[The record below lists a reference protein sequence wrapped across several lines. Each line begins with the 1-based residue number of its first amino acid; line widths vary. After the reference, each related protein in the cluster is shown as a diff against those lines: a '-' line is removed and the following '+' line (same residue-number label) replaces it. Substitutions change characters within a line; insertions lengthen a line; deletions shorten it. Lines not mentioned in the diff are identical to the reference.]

1 MRDVIVVGGGLA
13 GLTAA
18 RELRHDGLDVLVLE
32 ARERLGG
39 RAWTIEAAG
48 HTLELGGAYVTW
60 HQPHVWAG
68 LTRYGLGVT
77 PSRTPA
83 RAAWVVEGE
92 RREDSYG
99 EFDERLAAAVD
110 ALCADA
116 RSWFPTPYD
125 IPGAEAVRLDS
136 RSVRQC
142 IDASGGDA
150 ETCMLNE
157 VAWGVVCQAMCSEVS
172 AASAF
177 VWYALSGYDAQLMK
191 DCTYT
196 YVVTGGIG
204 RLVEAIASDG
214 SPEIRLGAPVARL
227 EHTASDVTAVL
238 RNREVLR
245 ARAAVVATPVNT
257 WSAIDFDPPLSDGK
271 RELAARGH
279 AGHGVKVMIRVR
291 GRHDLNVAL
300 PETYPLN
307 WLQPDFL
314 DEDETIFLGFGS
326 DGNALTPGDDATV
339 MAALDSAIPGLEVLQ
354 VIGHDWEHDEFSQG
368 TWSMY
373 RPGELTGLVP
383 AGREAE
389 GRIAFAGADLAR
401 GWLSLIDGAIET
413 GLTAAITTRRV
424 LDW

>member
-1 MRDVIVVGGGLA
+1 MRDVIVVGGGMT

-39 RAWTIEAAG
+39 RAWTIESAG
-48 HTLELGGAYVTW
+48 HTLELGGAYVHW
-60 HQPHVWAG
+60 HQPHVWAE

-92 RREDSYG
+92 RREDSYE
-99 EFDERLAAAVD
+99 EFDERLATAVD
-110 ALCADA
+110 AMCADA
-116 RSWFPTPYD
+116 RSWFPTPHNVS
-125 IPGAEAVRLDS
+125 GAEAARLDS
-136 RSVRQC
+136 LSVRQC
-142 IDASGGDA
+142 IDAFGGDA
-150 ETCMLNE
+150 QTRMLNE
-157 VAWGVVCQAMCSEVS
+157 VAWGVNCSAICSEVS

-177 VWYALSGYDAQLMK
+177 SWYALSGYDAGLLK
-191 DCTYT
+191 DCAYT
-196 YVVTGGIG
+196 YKVDRGMG
-204 RLVEAIASDG
+204 RLVAAIASDG

-227 EHTASDVTAVL
+227 EHTASDVTVVL
-238 RNREVLR
+238 RNREAVR

-257 WSAIDFDPPLSDGK
+257 WMTIDFDPPLSDGK

-291 GRHDLNVAL
+291 GLQDMNVAL

-314 DEDETIFLGFGS
+314 DEDETILLGWGP
-326 DGNALTPGDDATV
+326 DGNALAPGDEAAVRT
-339 MAALDSAIPGLEVLQ
+339 ALDSAIPGLEVLQ
-354 VIGHDWEHDEFSQG
+354 VIGHDWEHDEFSRG

-373 RPGELTGLVP
+373 RPGQLTGLVP
-383 AGREAE
+383 AARKAE
-389 GRIAFAGADLAR
+389 GRIAFAGADLAG
-401 GWLSLIDGAIET
+401 GWPMVDGAIES
-413 GLTAAITTRRV
+413 GLTAAITTRYV
-424 LDW
+424 LDR